1 MIQQTQAVTQVSR
14 KDLPQ
19 SCPPKGAS
27 GWSEHPV
34 VFLEIKKS
42 GKAVCKYCGA
52 QYELVD

>member
-1 MIQQTQAVTQVSR
+1 MTQQTQAVTQVSR